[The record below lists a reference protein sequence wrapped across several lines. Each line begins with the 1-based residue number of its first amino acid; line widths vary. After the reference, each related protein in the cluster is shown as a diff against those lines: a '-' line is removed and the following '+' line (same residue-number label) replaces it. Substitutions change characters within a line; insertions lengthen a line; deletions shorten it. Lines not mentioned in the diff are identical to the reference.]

1 MQQPWFFLE
10 ILRLSPVLAALA
22 ALSLLAFALR
32 RRKSGLWLRR
42 AALAPAAYLLGELLT
57 LGFSTVSYSLE
68 RDFALILVTA
78 LFLYPAL
85 LLADELWAERRRRA
99 LPEAL

>member
-1 MQQPWFFLE
+1 M
-10 ILRLSPVLAALA
+10 
-22 ALSLLAFALR
+22 ALR

-68 RDFALILVTA
+68 RDLALILVTA